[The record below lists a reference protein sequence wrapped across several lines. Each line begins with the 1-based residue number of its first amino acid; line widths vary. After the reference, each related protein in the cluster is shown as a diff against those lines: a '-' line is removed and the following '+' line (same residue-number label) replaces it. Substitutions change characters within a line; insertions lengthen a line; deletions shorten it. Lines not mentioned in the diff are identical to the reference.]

1 MVVKQVGTKA
11 VDLTRSVL
19 VEMKQVSEKQ
29 VLINHDRSFLIHQ
42 CQFIFF
48 LSRSQMLDV
57 RHDNLAHFIGA
68 TIDPPN
74 ICIVSAFYSRGSLQ
88 VSLTL

>member
-29 VLINHDRSFLIHQ
+29 VLINRDRSFFIHQ
-42 CQFIFF
+42 GQFIFF
-48 LSRSQMLDV
+48 YLDHRCLIFDMTTLHTLSELPLTLRTFVLCQ
-57 RHDNLAHFIGA
+57 HFIL
-68 TIDPPN
+68 
-74 ICIVSAFYSRGSLQ
+74 VEAFK
-88 VSLTL
+88 